1 MSAEKPPEAEAPRP
15 DARSDARSDMEAGL
29 EALGRVATGLTA
41 RLLGPRAIKRDA
53 LPERPA
59 ISPEV
64 DQAIGQAG
72 DALGRLLHATGE
84 ALKEHPTDPVGAV
97 REAQGRIHEEVT
109 PPEGWSTLAVGARS
123 LGGGL
128 LKVTEGV
135 LDVVAPR
142 KKREEPPAPE

>member
-1 MSAEKPPEAEAPRP
+1 MSAEKDPP
-15 DARSDARSDMEAGL
+15 RSDAPRSDMEAGL
-29 EALGRVATGLTA
+29 DALSRVATGLTA
-41 RLLGPRAIKRDA
+41 RLLGPRAVKRDA

-64 DQAIGQAG
+64 DEAIGQAG

-84 ALKEHPTDPVGAV
+84 ALKERPTDPVGA
-97 REAQGRIHEEVT
+97 AKEVQSRLHDPIT
-109 PPEGWSTLAVGARS
+109 PPEGWSTLSVGARS

-142 KKREEPPAPE
+142 KRREEADPLHNTRSR